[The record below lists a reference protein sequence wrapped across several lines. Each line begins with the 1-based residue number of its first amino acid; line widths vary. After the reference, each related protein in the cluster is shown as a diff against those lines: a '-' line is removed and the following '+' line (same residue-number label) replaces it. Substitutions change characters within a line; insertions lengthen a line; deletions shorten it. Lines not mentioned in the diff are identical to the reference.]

1 MFQKYLIAVFM
12 FFAVHMM
19 GQGDVAFFNA
29 IKNNDMNTVA
39 TYLQNQVDFCIFYN
53 QEILTKTEATAKL
66 NQFLTN
72 HKILSVVILHQG
84 ASKGKNSQ
92 YKVAKLSTTKDAY
105 RVFVYS
111 SGDLTSQSVKEIR
124 IDKF

>member
-1 MFQKYLIAVFM
+1 M
-12 FFAVHMM
+12 FFTVHMM
-19 GQGDVAFFNA
+19 GQGDVTFFNA

-39 TYLQNQVDFCIFYN
+39 TYLQNQVDFCIFDN
-53 QEILTKTEATAKL
+53 QEILTKNEATAKL
-66 NQFLTN
+66 NQFLNN
-72 HKILSVVILHQG
+72 HKIQSVEILHQG

-111 SGDLTSQSVKEIR
+111 SGDLTTQSVKEIR